1 MSILGAIGLGTSL
14 LGGVTGAVSASKA
27 RREQQRQIKEQKA
40 ARQGWFNRNYYQN
53 YLDSTEAQSAM
64 TRLRDTLRRRGE
76 ENRAAA
82 AIAGATEEAAVA
94 RQANDSEAVAQAM
107 QGLAEKG
114 DAIKR
119 QTDAKYMGYQSDIDN
134 QQMQQLQLDEQGG
147 HQLLG
152 NSVGL
157 LGSALSMF
165 DKNKK

>member
-82 AIAGATEEAAVA
+82 ATASQQRAATVSEGAG
-94 RQANDSEAVAQAM
+94 
-107 QGLAEKG
+107 
-114 DAIKR
+114 I
-119 QTDAKYMGYQSDIDN
+119 
-134 QQMQQLQLDEQGG
+134 
-147 HQLLG
+147 
-152 NSVGL
+152 
-157 LGSALSMF
+157 
-165 DKNKK
+165 

>member
-1 MSILGAIGLGTSL
+1 MGAIGLGTSL
-14 LGGVTGAVSASKA
+14 IGGIMGASNAAKA
-27 RREQQRQIKEQKA
+27 RREQQRQIRQEQAAKE
-40 ARQGWFNRNYYQN
+40 GWYNRNYYQN

-82 AIAGATEEAAVA
+82 AITGATQEAVTAQ
-94 RQANDSEAVAQAM
+94 QANDGQAVAQAM

-119 QTDAKYMGYQSDIDN
+119 QTDAQYMGYQSDIAN
-134 QQMQQLQLDEQGG
+134 KQLQQAQLDEQGG
-147 HQLLG
+147 NQLLG

-165 DKNKK
+165 EKKK